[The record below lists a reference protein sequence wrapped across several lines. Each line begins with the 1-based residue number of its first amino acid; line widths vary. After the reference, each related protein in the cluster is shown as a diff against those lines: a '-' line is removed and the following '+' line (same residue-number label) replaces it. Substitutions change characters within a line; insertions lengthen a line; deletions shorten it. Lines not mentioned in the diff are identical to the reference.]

1 MKLYGYIENADSD
14 SPSVLEEVTV
24 AATPN
29 SLRSMA
35 SFFRDVADLMEK
47 HGEQFGHEHFS
58 DYHDG
63 FRADPTLVITRLP
76 EAGPSE
82 KE

>member
-29 SLRSMA
+29 SVRSMA
-35 SFFRDVADLMEK
+35 SFFRHV
-47 HGEQFGHEHFS
+47 GHNGGTPHVHLEFLRPNHAGTKLITTKNV
-58 DYHDG
+58 HI
-63 FRADPTLVITRLP
+63 PLVD
-76 EAGPSE
+76 
-82 KE
+82 